1 LFKTGYDYQIVSL
14 RQHFLKASLRLFVAV
29 DVTSLG
35 LEGWGGAG
43 GVLAENGIMFSRF
56 LFSLVSTQVQNVHVL
71 ADVEE
76 GGFPR

>member
-1 LFKTGYDYQIVSL
+1 MGNTVTGCDYLIVSL
-14 RQHFLKASLRLFVAV
+14 PQYIVKSFFVFA

-35 LEGWGGAG
+35 LEGGRGAG
-43 GVLAENGIMFSRF
+43 GVFAENGIMFSRF